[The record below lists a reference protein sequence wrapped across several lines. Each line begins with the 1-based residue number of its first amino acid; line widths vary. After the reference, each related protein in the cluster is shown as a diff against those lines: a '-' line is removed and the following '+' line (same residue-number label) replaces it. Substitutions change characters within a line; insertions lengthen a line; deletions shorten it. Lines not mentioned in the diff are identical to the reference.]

1 MLSKLK
7 KTRQNL
13 KKVLKMTRSSYRMV
27 IKKESKSQEKKVS
40 SHIIVKNRYPSGRKT
55 MKRERLRLMVQKVII
70 IKLISKSRRL
80 KRILLVIRLDK
91 WME

>member
-1 MLSKLK
+1 
-7 KTRQNL
+7 
-13 KKVLKMTRSSYRMV
+13 MTKSSYRMV
-27 IKKESKSQEKKVS
+27 IKKELKSQEKKIS
-40 SHIIVKNRYPSGRKT
+40 SHIIVKNRYPSGRNT

-91 WME
+91 